1 MSEKCSKCRGE
12 GFLLLESG
20 PCPKCSGTVG
30 STGSGKTKSINLM
43 DLSEK
48 NLSSFVSGTCDV
60 CGGTK
65 TYEKKQKCDECRGKG
80 ETLNCSRCGRPIP
93 YLNSNGEEICNSC
106 LSSSVVYVLDNS
118 CDYDDLESGRLYK
131 GCVDGVVANLGAF
144 VKLND
149 GIKGLMH
156 EKNFEAGHASLQKG
170 DSLIVQLKNISR
182 QGRDTKLD
190 LVPKKPL
197 DYQIID
203 VEKEIPLSRIGD
215 LTAKDNGKVIKML
228 GEVLQ
233 IKQTGGPTIFTI
245 ADESGLVPCAGFES
259 AGKRSYVEI
268 MTGMAV
274 AAVGEVNLRDN
285 SIQIELLSLKKLSDD
300 ETKSLL
306 QRVDAAIDVRAEPHD
321 ISFLVQ
327 SDVLEKLRPAMLQA
341 AKEIRKAI
349 FRSRPIILRHHAD
362 ADGITSAIAIEKAIL
377 PLIREIGGSDAEYK
391 TYKRSPSKAPF
402 YELMDVVKD
411 VSYAVEDEI
420 RYGQPM
426 PLVVMVD
433 NGSTEEDVPAYK
445 HTQVY
450 GMDIVV
456 IDHHHPDD
464 AADDYLLAH
473 VNPYKVGGDFGLTAG
488 MLCTEV
494 ARMINPD
501 VSDQIYHLAA
511 VAGVGDRSQAPEF
524 EQYLDLVLGKYT
536 LEHLKEM
543 ALALDYEQYWLKF
556 GSGVGIIDDILDMRD
571 HDIHL
576 RLVKMLCEQASGM
589 IRDQLDV
596 SLPNVQST
604 TLKSG
609 AVLNTIDVEKFAH
622 KFTFPP
628 PGKTSGEIH
637 DIMCNVR
644 YPDKPVI
651 TLGLGPDFAVIRSKK
666 VLMNIPQIVRELREE
681 LVGSGVNGGGHL
693 VVGSIKFVEGAADVV
708 ISRLIEKLGEADVEN
723 E

>member
-12 GFLLLESG
+12 GFLIPESG
-20 PCPKCSGTVG
+20 PCPKCNGTV
-30 STGSGKTKSINLM
+30 SAGKAKSINLM

-48 NLSSFVSGTCDV
+48 NLNSFVSGTCET
-60 CGGTK
+60 CGGTG

-80 ETLNCSRCGRPIP
+80 EIYNCIRCGRMIP
-93 YLNSNGEEICNSC
+93 YLNANGEEICNAC
-106 LSSSVVYVLDNS
+106 LSSSAVHVLDNS
-118 CDYDDLESGRLYK
+118 CDYDDLESGKLYK
-131 GCVDGVVANLGAF
+131 GCVDGVVAGLGAF
-144 VKLND
+144 IKLND
-149 GIKGLMH
+149 SIKGLMH
-156 EKNFEAGHASLQKG
+156 EKNFEAGHAGLQKG
-170 DSLIVQLKNISR
+170 DEIIIQLKNISR

-190 LVPKKPL
+190 LVPKKPVN
-197 DYQIID
+197 YKIID
-203 VEKEIPLSRIGD
+203 VEKEIPVTLIGD
-215 LTAKDNGKVIKML
+215 LSAKDNGKIIKML

-245 ADESGLVPCAGFES
+245 ADESGQVPCAGFS
-259 AGKRSYVEI
+259 TAGQRSFVEI

-274 AAVGEVNLRDN
+274 VAVGEVNLRDN
-285 SIQIELLSLKKLSDD
+285 ALQIELMSLKKLSDD
-300 ETKSLL
+300 ETASLL
-306 QRVDAAIDVRAEPHD
+306 ERVNTAIDVRAEPHD
-321 ISFLVQ
+321 ISFLIE
-327 SDVLEKLRPAMLQA
+327 SKILEKLRPSMIQA

-349 FRSRPIILRHHAD
+349 LRSRPIILRHHAD

-377 PLIREIGGSDAEYK
+377 PLIRGIGGPDAEYRAY
-391 TYKRSPSKAPF
+391 TRSPSKAPF
-402 YELMDVVKD
+402 YELLDVVKD

-420 RYGQPM
+420 RFGQPM

-433 NGSTEEDVPAYK
+433 NGSTEEDIPAYK

-464 AADDYLLAH
+464 AADEYLLAH

-501 VSDQIYHLAA
+501 VSDQIVHLAA
-511 VAGVGDRSQAPEF
+511 VAGTGDRSAAPEF
-524 EQYLDLVLGKYT
+524 EQYLNLVLGKYT
-536 LEHLKEM
+536 PEHLKEM
-543 ALALDYEQYWLKF
+543 ALALDYEQYWLRF
-556 GSGVGIIDDILDMRD
+556 GSGVGIIEDILDMRD
-571 HDIHL
+571 HDTHL
-576 RLVKMLCEQASGM
+576 RLVKMLCEQANGM
-589 IRDQLDV
+589 IQDQLNV
-596 SLPNVQST
+596 SLPNVKT
-604 TLKSG
+604 TVLKSG
-609 AVLNTIDVEKFAH
+609 AILNTIDVEKFAH

-644 YPDKPVI
+644 HPNKPVI

-681 LVGSGVNGGGHL
+681 LAGTGVNGGGHL
-693 VVGSIKFVEGAADVV
+693 VVGSIKFVEGAADIV
-708 ISRLIEKLGEADVEN
+708 ISRLIEKLGEADVET